1 MPSFFEM
8 ARNSIIPHYIYI
20 TQRYFTTRIE
30 AIYGNVGFEDQ
41 GDELTMLT
49 RFEVL
54 KVACH
59 LGIKDCVN
67 KAIGE
72 FFKWT
77 LEANPDINNP

>member
-1 MPSFFEM
+1 M
-8 ARNSIIPHYIYI
+8 
-20 TQRYFTTRIE
+20 
-30 AIYGNVGFEDQ
+30 GFEDQ

-67 KAIGE
+67 KAIRE